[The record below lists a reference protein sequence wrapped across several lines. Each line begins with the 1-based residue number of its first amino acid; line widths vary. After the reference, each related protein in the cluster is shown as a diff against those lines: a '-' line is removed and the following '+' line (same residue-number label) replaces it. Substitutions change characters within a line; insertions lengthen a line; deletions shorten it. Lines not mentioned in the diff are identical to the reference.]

1 MAGNFYSGNQNR
13 GQGFRGGY
21 NGQNASRQ
29 GPPRQDP
36 PKKITPKQLPAEF
49 VDKADEV
56 IRSGNWSRGITTSK
70 IRRLFSL
77 FTEIYNVET
86 LRTEEQLLPE
96 SVSRLRLAQIRM
108 LYEAGRDNKVKEFL
122 TKAELIEH
130 LKDIGTSREKLLK
143 YFHYMEALVAY
154 HKFYGGREG

>member
-36 PKKITPKQLPAEF
+36 PKKIAPKQLPAEF

-77 FTEIYNVET
+77 FTEI
-86 LRTEEQLLPE
+86 
-96 SVSRLRLAQIRM
+96 
-108 LYEAGRDNKVKEFL
+108 
-122 TKAELIEH
+122 
-130 LKDIGTSREKLLK
+130 
-143 YFHYMEALVAY
+143 
-154 HKFYGGREG
+154 